1 MYTDTETHLVE
12 GSNMLLALD
21 DLVALALGRID
32 NAPVDQKPLPPLL
45 THFERILSRL
55 YVCACTDTDRDA
67 DTDTETYKINP
78 KESEAKQRVQS
89 RWTLVATRVPRQA
102 TSNTQPK

>member
-1 MYTDTETHLVE
+1 MRRQENEDAGDKMYTDTNTRLVE

-55 YVCACTDTDRDA
+55 YVCACTDTHTDA
-67 DTDTETYKINP
+67 NTGTDPGTDPDPDPDPDSDKQWTET
-78 KESEAKQRVQS
+78 
-89 RWTLVATRVPRQA
+89 
-102 TSNTQPK
+102 

>member
-1 MYTDTETHLVE
+1 
-12 GSNMLLALD
+12 MLLALD

-32 NAPVDQKPLPPLL
+32 NAPVYQKPLPPLL
-45 THFERILSRL
+45 THFERIVSRL
-55 YVCACTDTDRDA
+55 YVCACTDT

-89 RWTLVATRVPRQA
+89 RWTLIATRVQRQA
-102 TSNTQPK
+102 TSNTQKQ

>member
-32 NAPVDQKPLPPLL
+32 NAPVHQKPLPPLL
-45 THFERILSRL
+45 THFERIVSRL
-55 YVCACTDTDRDA
+55 YVCACTDTDTDA
-67 DTDTETYKINP
+67 DTDTETYKINT

-89 RWTLVATRVPRQA
+89 R
-102 TSNTQPK
+102 